1 MTKSFAKYIVVG
13 CASIGLLSLIV
24 SSNAKVTALNH
35 AASVDDYETTLAVD
49 TPITPIT
56 LPYNFNDQSTG
67 DPLNYPNGGS
77 FMLNNPSNIHTTV
90 DYDPK
95 TGNYN
100 TNQTIG
106 NLDYRPPTYLE
117 TEEYQ
122 DYMFKKQVKS
132 YWKARAHAEA
142 KNAAKNAIIPKL
154 HVGGEIFDRIFG
166 GNTVDIRPNGSAE
179 LIFAYN
185 ETKTD
190 NPALPVKQRKIHTF
204 DFNEK
209 IQLNV
214 IGKIGDKLKLTT
226 SYNTESTFDYENQM
240 KLEYTG
246 YEDEIIKKIEAGN
259 VSMPL
264 SGSLITGS
272 QTLFGVKTQLQF
284 GRLTVTSIL
293 SQQKGKKSEVN
304 SAGGAQVTKYEIAG
318 DNYEANKH
326 FFLAQYFRDNYNS
339 ALAGLPFINSGVNIS
354 KIEVWVSNTNNV
366 TTDIRTV
373 VGFSELGEGGA
384 HIPANQTYVHDIVS
398 SGAGKDLPDNRQND
412 LYGNLTH
419 TGYYPSNG
427 LADSTLRIANTAV
440 SGINSKFH
448 STLQQTQNFELLN
461 AKKLQPTEFT
471 FNPKLG
477 FISLNQQLN
486 ADQVLCVAYEYTYNG
501 VVYKVGDLSSD
512 NIPAPKALF
521 VKMLKSTAP
530 NTKQPMWKLMMK
542 NVYSIGSYQINSQDF
557 KLDIFYTNPATGTDI
572 NYLPVSDCQNNIKGK
587 PLIQVLSFDKLNQ
600 QNDPTP
606 DGAYD
611 FIDGVTINANTGRI
625 ILPVVEPFGSYLQSK
640 FDGDPT
646 CGPFDAGKYTF
657 HQLYDSTRVQAQ
669 QLPNLNRYKI
679 KGSYKSAGG
688 SEISLGSPNVPQ
700 GSVTVTAGGVKLT
713 ENVDYTVDYTL
724 GRVKIINEGILNSG
738 TPIKVSLE
746 SNALFAIQQKTL
758 MGTHLDFKINKD
770 FSIGGTIMNLKE
782 RPLTKKTN
790 IGDEPINNTIWGL
803 DGNYK
808 TDAPFLT
815 RWIDKIPLIAT
826 KEMSTITA
834 AAEYA
839 YLIPGHNKAIG
850 KDGNAYIDDFEGSTS
865 TIDLRAQSSWNL
877 ASTPQGQPALFPET
891 ATLDTTLKSGY
902 NRAKLAWYVIDPLFL
917 RQTSGLTP
925 GNINADSMSNN
936 FVREVPETEVFPNK
950 QSPNGVPVNIATL
963 DLAYYPSE
971 RGPYNYDRLAMP
983 GISAGLDPNGNL
995 NNPSSRWGGIM
1006 RAISTNDFEAAN
1018 IEYIQFWMMDP
1029 FNDDNP
1035 SSRWNQSGELYFN
1048 LGDVSE
1054 DILHDNYKSAENGLP
1069 APSTQSSNGGQNVPT
1084 LSTAWGVVPAVQP
1097 LINAFNADAN
1107 DRSYQD
1113 IGLDGLDNTGEQ
1125 SFFSSYYNSL
1135 TGAQQANPNISG
1147 DPSGDNYHYFR
1158 GDDYDNAGLGI
1169 QFRYKKFNGVEGNS
1183 PVSSGAYPTAATT
1196 LPTVE
1201 DINHDNNLS
1210 TTESYFQYHISLK
1223 PSDLAAGVGSNYI
1236 TNVYSTTG
1244 QNIKNG
1250 TNKPIKWYQFKIPIK
1265 SPEQRIGSIENFQSI
1280 RFVRM
1285 FLKDVDKPIVLRFA
1299 RLELVRDEWRKYGFD
1314 LLSPGLYIPNDD
1326 DLTLFDVAAVNVEEN
1341 GSKQPVNYV
1350 IPPGIEREINAASA
1364 NLIQL
1369 NEQAMSLTFCNLADG
1384 KARAAYKNTNLDV
1397 RNYKTMKMFVHGE
1410 ASANTSLPLH
1420 DDEMTVF
1427 VRLGTDFTD
1436 NYYEYNI
1443 PLKITPPGS
1452 YNGTDEN
1459 DQYKVWPADNEMV
1472 IEFEKLTNA
1481 KLNRNNNLTNHTAS
1495 LTSEYE
1501 EHDGTRTII
1510 VKGNPTISAIRTMM
1524 IGVRNNKKVD
1534 ANDDGQP
1541 KCGAVWVN
1549 EMRLT
1554 DFDQKGGWAANARVT
1569 AKLADLGTLSLS
1581 GSMYTPGFGSL
1592 ENKLNQRKQETM
1604 KQYDVT
1610 SSLELGKFLPKD
1622 WGVHIPTYMDY
1633 SETFITPKYN
1643 PLDPDILLAPEIK
1656 GKPRTDSIKSI
1667 TEDYTR
1673 RKSINF
1679 TNVKK
1684 DKSKTSK
1691 KNLPFDISNFAT
1703 SFAYTEIYK
1712 HDVNVEY
1719 NTVKNY
1725 RGGLIYSY
1733 SPKSP
1738 KNFKPLSKIAFL
1750 QSNYLTLIRDV
1761 NFYLVPSKFGFST
1774 DIIRG
1779 FATAKDRNIT
1789 GGDIL
1794 ILPTYNKT
1802 FNMNRNY
1809 DFKYDITKNLKL
1821 DFTANNM
1828 ARIFEPA
1835 GEIDSKE
1842 KKDTIK
1848 TNLMNLG
1855 KTSQYNHQV
1864 NLNYNIPINKLPFLD
1879 FTTASVKYTGTYTWQ
1894 HSPLYDTKY
1903 TKNSSGELVPVH
1915 VDTLGNTIQNSQ
1927 NIQWNG
1933 QLNMVTLYNR
1943 VPFLKKI
1950 NAKTPGSK
1958 SATDPKGGK
1967 PTDVNPTAPSDTT
1980 KKKKGEPRGVA
1991 LYLGRVLMSLKTVTV
2006 TYSDVRGTLLP
2017 GYAQSTQMLGMD
2029 QHFQGPTTGFIF
2041 GSQKDIRQ
2049 EAIDNNWLVKT
2060 QSLNNPYTTTHST
2073 NLNIRGNLEPMPD
2086 LKLEL
2091 NATRAE
2097 THATS
2102 EFFRWAKNQLPYD
2115 TMQYSF
2121 QHQSPTETGTFSMS
2135 YSSYRTSFMKGDDV
2149 FQMFLDARRDVS
2161 QNLGS
2166 QNPNSNHAANYGNGF
2181 ADGYN
2186 PTSADVLIPSF
2197 LAAYSGKRS
2206 AGNSTEKFPKIPKL
2220 NWRITYDGL
2229 SKLKKVKKY
2238 FKTVTLSHAYRSSYS
2253 VGGYTSNMNYGEN
2266 GTGNPFNRDTTFID
2280 QYHNQNFIARNL
2292 ITAVTISEQWS
2303 PLIKI
2308 EVVFLNSLSLNFEYK
2323 KDRNISL
2330 GLTSNT
2336 ITEVAGREIVG
2347 GIGYR
2352 IPGIRLGKLQIKGKP
2367 IKSDLNLKAD
2377 VSFRK
2382 NITTMRRIVEE
2393 VSQPT
2398 GGTDIIS
2405 IKVSADYVISER
2417 ISIRL
2422 FYDRIMNKPVI
2433 STSFPTT
2440 NTNAG
2445 ISLRLSLSN

>member
-1 MTKSFAKYIVVG
+1 MTKSIAKYIVVG
-13 CASIGLLSLIV
+13 FASVGLLSFIF
-24 SSNAKVTALNH
+24 SSNAKVSTINH
-35 AASVDDYETTLAVD
+35 ALEVDDYETTIAVD
-49 TPITPIT
+49 TPITPVT

-90 DYDPK
+90 DYDPR

-100 TNQTIG
+100 LNQTMG
-106 NLDYRPPTYLE
+106 TMDYRPPTYLE

-122 DYMFKKQVKS
+122 DYMFKKQVKG
-132 YWKARAHAEA
+132 YWSARAHAEA
-142 KNAAKNAIIPKL
+142 KNAAKNAVIPKL

-185 ETKTD
+185 ATKTD
-190 NPALPVKQRKIHTF
+190 NPALPVKQRKVHTF

-264 SGSLITGS
+264 TGSLITGS

-326 FFLAQYFRDNYNS
+326 FFLSQYFRDNYNS
-339 ALAGLPFINSGVNIS
+339 ALAGLPFINSGVSIS
-354 KIEVWVSNTNNV
+354 RVEVWVSNTNNV

-373 VGFSELGEGGA
+373 VGFSELAEGAA
-384 HIPANQTYVHDIVS
+384 HIPVNQTYVHDLVS
-398 SGAGKDLPDNRQND
+398 SGVSKDLPFNGQND
-412 LYGNLTH
+412 LYENLTH
-419 TGYYPSNG
+419 TGYSPTNG
-427 LADSTLRIANTAV
+427 SGDSSLRTPNYAV

-448 STLQQTQNFELLN
+448 GSLQQGQNFELLN
-461 AKKLQPTEFT
+461 AKKLQPTEYT
-471 FNPKLG
+471 FNSKLG

-486 ADQVLCVAYEYTYNG
+486 ADQVLCVAFQYTYNG
-501 VVYKVGDLSSD
+501 KVYNVGDFSD
-512 NIPAPKALF
+512 GVHAPQALF

-542 NVYSIGSYQINSQDF
+542 NVYSIGSYQINAQDF

-572 NYLPVSDCQNNIKGK
+572 NYLPVSDCQSSVKGK

-611 FIDGVTINANTGRI
+611 FIDGVTIDATKGRI

-679 KGSYKSAGG
+679 KGSYKSSGG

-782 RPLTKKTN
+782 RPLTKKIN

-803 DGNYK
+803 DGNYR

-834 AAEYA
+834 SAEYA

-850 KDGNAYIDDFEGSTS
+850 KNGNAYIDDFEGSTS
-865 TIDLRAQSSWNL
+865 TIDLRSQGTWNL
-877 ASTPQGQPALFPET
+877 ASTPQGQPTLFPET
-891 ATLDTTLKSGY
+891 ASLDTTLKSGY
-902 NRAKLAWYVIDPLFL
+902 NRAKVAWYVIDPLFL

-925 GNINADSMSNN
+925 SNITNNDMSNN

-971 RGPYNYDRLAMP
+971 RGPYNYEVGP
-983 GISAGLDPNGNL
+983 TNVSAGLNADGTL
-995 NNPSSRWGGIM
+995 SNPASRWGGVM
-1006 RAISTNDFEAAN
+1006 RSLSTNDFEAAN

-1035 SSRWNQSGELYFN
+1035 SSAWNSTGDLYFN

-1069 APSTQSSNGGQNVPT
+1069 APSTQSSNNGQGVPT
-1084 LSTAWGVVPAVQP
+1084 ISTAWGVMPAVQP
-1097 LINAFNADAN
+1097 LINAFNSDAN
-1107 DRSYQD
+1107 DRAYQD
-1113 IGLDGLDNTGEQ
+1113 IGLDGLSDAAEQ
-1125 SFFSSYYNSL
+1125 SFFASYLGRLNSSFPIAYQNFV
-1135 TGAQQANPNISG
+1135 G
-1147 DPSGDNYHYFR
+1147 DPSGDDYHYFR
-1158 GDDYDNAGLGI
+1158 GDDYDAASGGAGTSI
-1169 QFRYKKFNGVEGNS
+1169 RDRYKKFNGVEGNS

-1223 PSDLAAGVGSNYI
+1223 PNDLAAGVGSNYI
-1236 TNVYSTTG
+1236 TNVYNTTG

-1250 TNKPIKWYQFKIPIK
+1250 ANKPIKWYQFKIPLK
-1265 SPEQRIGSIENFQSI
+1265 SPEARVGSIENFQSI

-1285 FLKDVDKPIVLRFA
+1285 FFKNVDKPVLLRFA

-1369 NEQAMSLTFCNLADG
+1369 NEQALSLTFCNLADG
-1384 KARAAYKNTNLDV
+1384 KARAAYKNTTLDV
-1397 RNYKTMKMFVHGE
+1397 RSYKTMKMFVHGE
-1410 ASANTSLPLH
+1410 ASANTSLPLR
-1420 DDEMTVF
+1420 DGEMTVF
-1427 VRLGTDFTD
+1427 IRLGTDFTD
-1436 NYYEYNI
+1436 NYYEYDV
-1443 PLKITPPGS
+1443 PLKITAPGS
-1452 YNGTDEN
+1452 YNGSSEDDE
-1459 DQYKVWPADNEMV
+1459 YKVWPQDNEMV

-1481 KLNRNNNLTNHTAS
+1481 KLNRNSNLTNHTAS

-1501 EHDGTRTII
+1501 EADGTRTIV
-1510 VKGNPTISAIRTMM
+1510 VKGNPTISAIRTIM
-1524 IGVRNNKKVD
+1524 IGVRNNKKID
-1534 ANDDGQP
+1534 ASDDGLS

-1569 AKLADLGTLSLS
+1569 AKLADLGSLSVS

-1592 ENKLNQRKQETM
+1592 ENKLDQRKKETM

-1610 SSLELGKFLPKD
+1610 SSLELGKFFPKD
-1622 WGVHIPTYMDY
+1622 WGIHVPTYVDY

-1656 GKPRTDSIKSI
+1656 GKPRTDSIKGI
-1667 TEDYTR
+1667 TQDYTR

-1684 DKSKTSK
+1684 DKSKNSK
-1691 KNLPFDISNFAT
+1691 KNLPFDVSNFST
-1703 SFAYTEIYK
+1703 TFAFTEIYK

-1725 RGGLIYSY
+1725 RGGLVYSY

-1738 KNFKPLSKIAFL
+1738 KNFKPLSKVSFL

-1761 NFYLVPSKFGFST
+1761 NFYLVPTKVGFST
-1774 DIIRG
+1774 DVIRG

-1794 ILPTYNKT
+1794 ILQTYNKT

-1809 DFKYDITKNLKL
+1809 DFKFDITKNLKF

-1835 GEIDSKE
+1835 GEIDTKD
-1842 KKDTIK
+1842 KKDTIR

-1864 NLNYNIPINKLPFLD
+1864 NLNYNIPINKLPYLD

-1903 TKNSSGELVPVH
+1903 AKNASGELVPVH

-1933 QLNMVTLYNR
+1933 QLNMVTLYNK
-1943 VPFLKKI
+1943 VPFLKKV
-1950 NAKTPGSK
+1950 NAKSGSSK
-1958 SATDPKGGK
+1958 PAVDKAMKDP
-1967 PTDVNPTAPSDTT
+1967 NPNSPSDTT
-1980 KKKKGEPRGVA
+1980 KKKKDEPKGFA
-1991 LYLGRVLMSLKTVTV
+1991 LYMGRLLMSLKTVTV

-2017 GYAQSTQMLGMD
+2017 GYSQSTQMMGMD
-2029 QHFQGPTTGFIF
+2029 EHFQGPTTGFIF

-2049 EAIDNNWLVKT
+2049 TAIDNNWLVKT
-2060 QSLNNPYTTTHST
+2060 QSLNTAYTTTHST
-2073 NLNIRGNLEPMPD
+2073 NLNIKGNLEPMPD
-2086 LKLEL
+2086 LKIEL
-2091 NATRAE
+2091 SATRTE
-2097 THATS
+2097 THSTS
-2102 EFFRWAKNQLPYD
+2102 EFFKWARNLAPMD
-2115 TMQYSF
+2115 TAQYSF
-2121 QHQSPTETGTFSMS
+2121 QHQSPTEMGTFSMS
-2135 YSSYRTSFMKGDDV
+2135 YSSFRTSFMKGDDV
-2149 FQMFLDARRDVS
+2149 FQMFLDARKDVS
-2161 QNLGS
+2161 QNLGT
-2166 QNPNSNHAANYGNGF
+2166 QNPNSSRNTHYSNGF

-2206 AGNSTEKFPKIPKL
+2206 AGNSTEKFPKIPKP
-2220 NWRITYDGL
+2220 NWRVTYDGL
-2229 SKLKKVKKY
+2229 SKLKQVKKY

-2253 VGGYTSNMNYGEN
+2253 VGGYTSNLMYGEN
-2266 GTGNPFNRDTTFID
+2266 GTGNPFSRDTTSTD
-2280 QYHNQNFIARNL
+2280 PNRNFIPRNL

-2303 PLIKI
+2303 PLIKV
-2308 EVVFLNSLSLNFEYK
+2308 EVVLLNSLSFNFEFK
-2323 KDRNISL
+2323 KDRNVSL

-2336 ITEVAGREIVG
+2336 ITEVAGREIIG
-2347 GIGYR
+2347 GVGYR
-2352 IPGIRLGKLQIKGKP
+2352 LVGLKLFKLQIKGKP
-2367 IKSDLNLKAD
+2367 IKSDLNMKAD
-2377 VSFRK
+2377 LSFRK
-2382 NITTMRRIVEE
+2382 NTTTMRRIAEE

-2398 GGTDIIS
+2398 GGTNIIS
-2405 IKVSADYVISER
+2405 IKISADYVISER

-2422 FYDRIMNKPVI
+2422 FYDRIINKPVI